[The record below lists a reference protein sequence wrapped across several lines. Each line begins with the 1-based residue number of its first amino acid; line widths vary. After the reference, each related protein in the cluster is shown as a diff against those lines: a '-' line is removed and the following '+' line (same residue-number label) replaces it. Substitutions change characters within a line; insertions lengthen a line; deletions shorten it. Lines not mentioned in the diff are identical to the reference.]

1 MSPHRRAPGGIGPFR
16 GSVVER
22 GSSSDGDDPSS
33 ALGLQASKLERIVA
47 EASDLIRQT
56 GHFYDRYSET
66 HKNVGGEK
74 IGDDKASEKVP
85 GGNSGLLGNDATAGR
100 YQNRGAATGAGQS
113 DRCEGGHRAASAGAA
128 IERSF
133 GANGCSAGD
142 PPPGVFSPKQL
153 PTRGHQPWRGRE
165 DSGNFLDRTLEYRHG
180 VGTGPALREL
190 DRACYSL
197 LESNAHL
204 CLRLQGLG
212 LEYAGL
218 IRQRMASGAGGP
230 LDGEHRHGCGFRP
243 QQEPLDVADLL
254 QDGASVVA
262 PVECHHRGRSTGY
275 RAERRHDGR
284 SEERHSAAAAAPA
297 AAPAGTARRDD
308 ESRRHRLLHRR
319 AGESPPFP
327 PRDAPIAKGEGR
339 RERCD
344 AIASAAAAAAAR
356 GGVKEPG
363 RRRANRSADHSPDGT
378 DVRRFCASSR
388 RSAARGMNSS
398 HHAHH
403 HHHRRSGGL
412 SREPSVER
420 RRVRHSED
428 RSY

>member
-1 MSPHRRAPGGIGPFR
+1 MSPHRRALAGKGPFR
-16 GSVVER
+16 GSALER

-47 EASDLIRQT
+47 EASDLVRRT

-66 HKNVGGEK
+66 HKNAGGEK
-74 IGDDKASEKVP
+74 TGDDKVSEKVP
-85 GGNSGLLGNDATAGR
+85 GGNSSLLGNDATAEL

-113 DRCEGGHRAASAGAA
+113 DRWEGGHRAASAGAA

-142 PPPGVFSPKQL
+142 PPPSVFSTQQL
-153 PTRGHQPWRGRE
+153 PAGGHQPWRGRE
-165 DSGNFLDRTLEYRHG
+165 DSENFLDRTLEYRHG

-197 LESNAHL
+197 LESNAQL

-218 IRQRMASGAGGP
+218 IRQLMASGAGEP
-230 LDGEHRHGCGFRP
+230 LVGEHRHGSGFRP
-243 QQEPLDVADLL
+243 QQEPLDVAYLL

-262 PVECHHRGRSTGY
+262 PVEYHRRGRSTGH
-275 RAERRHDGR
+275 RGERRHDGR
-284 SEERHSAAAAAPA
+284 TQERHSAAAAP
-297 AAPAGTARRDD
+297 APAGTARRDD
-308 ESRRHRLLHRR
+308 ESRRHRLLRRR
-319 AGESPPFP
+319 AGESPPFAQ
-327 PRDAPIAKGEGR
+327 RDAPIAKGEGR
-339 RERCD
+339 GERCD
-344 AIASAAAAAAAR
+344 AADAAAAAAAR

-363 RRRANRSADHSPDGT
+363 LRHADRSADRSPDGT

-403 HHHRRSGGL
+403 HHHRRGSGL

>member
-1 MSPHRRAPGGIGPFR
+1 PPSR
-16 GSVVER
+16 
-22 GSSSDGDDPSS
+22 SSY
-33 ALGLQASKLERIVA
+33 QASKLERIVA
-47 EASDLIRQT
+47 EASDLIRRT

-66 HKNVGGEK
+66 HKNAGGEK
-74 IGDDKASEKVP
+74 DGDDEASEKIP
-85 GGNSGLLGNDATAGR
+85 GGNSGLLDATAGR

-113 DRCEGGHRAASAGAA
+113 GRCEGRHRAASAGAA

-133 GANGCSAGD
+133 GAKGRSPGD
-142 PPPGVFSPKQL
+142 PPPGVFSPQQL
-153 PTRGHQPWRGRE
+153 PAGGGHQPWRGRE
-165 DSGNFLDRTLEYRHG
+165 DSGNFLDRPLEHRHW

-197 LESNAHL
+197 LESNAQL

-218 IRQRMASGAGGP
+218 TRELMASGAGEP
-230 LDGEHRHGCGFRP
+230 LDGEHRHGSGFRL

-254 QDGASVVA
+254 QGGASVAA
-262 PVECHHRGRSTGY
+262 PVEYHHRGRSTGH

-284 SEERHSAAAAAPA
+284 SLERHSAAAA

-308 ESRRHRLLHRR
+308 ESRRHRLLRCR

-327 PRDAPIAKGEGR
+327 PRDAPIAEGEGR
-339 RERCD
+339 GERCD
-344 AIASAAAAAAAR
+344 AAAAAAAAAR
-356 GGVKEPG
+356 GGVKQPG
-363 RRRANRSADHSPDGT
+363 RRHANRSADRSPDGT
-378 DVRRFCASSR
+378 DVRLFCASSR
-388 RSAARGMNSS
+388 RSAARGMDSS